1 MKAATALI
9 VKGSIMC
16 CAQINSP
23 KFSQFFKKATN
34 KKDIDQIKN
43 ELDTVYRDLHIKM
56 LSNTNQKLDGLS
68 RHSGATLPTGRQ
80 EPETQEKNQ
89 PWQWTGPKVMLEMTR
104 RLRSRRQQRGPRKRN
119 KQSEIH
125 AQEGQH
131 SNPATS
137 FQQGTLLSTAIECF
151 LRPRQLEF
159 LLHKLES
166 TQVLGMSKIFPI

>member
-1 MKAATALI
+1 MVVVGFLVVVNILERFEDVRSNKKECLDLLKEMLKLAELVKEFKELMGEMQDEMKAATTLI

-80 EPETQEKNQ
+80 EPETQQKKINHGN
-89 PWQWTGPKVMLEMTR
+89 GP
-104 RLRSRRQQRGPRKRN
+104 
-119 KQSEIH
+119 
-125 AQEGQH
+125 GQ
-131 SNPATS
+131 
-137 FQQGTLLSTAIECF
+137 
-151 LRPRQLEF
+151 
-159 LLHKLES
+159 K
-166 TQVLGMSKIFPI
+166 